1 MLKKFIKGASQ
12 QKIQSGR
19 FFELSK
25 FLLQIIWIGGL
36 IVIAKPVYE
45 MFEAIPTYMES
56 SRLKDD
62 PEYLA
67 EQEKL
72 QSESRLREHA
82 NGDYSPKHISYMPGI
97 LPLGKYD
104 AGFKY
109 GYTNQHAVRASNA
122 WGYIETGIVFIFFY
136 LLAAFVVP
144 FFLIRVV
151 SILFY

>member
-1 MLKKFIKGASQ
+1 
-12 QKIQSGR
+12 
-19 FFELSK
+19 
-25 FLLQIIWIGGL
+25 
-36 IVIAKPVYE
+36 
-45 MFEAIPTYMES
+45 MFEAIPTYVES

-67 EQEKL
+67 KQKSL
-72 QSESRLREHA
+72 QREYWSRAHA
-82 NGDYSPKHISYMPGI
+82 DGDYTPRPIWVMPGTDF
-97 LPLGKYD
+97 LGKYD

-122 WGYIETGIVFIFFY
+122 WRYIETGIVFIFFY